1 MESKKINEH
10 TLMYKAPANEWEEA
24 LMLGNGRIGAMVF
37 SKTDCEKISLNEDT
51 LWSGFPRN
59 TLAVKDSSCF
69 EKARELAA
77 AGELLEAQ
85 EFIEQ
90 NMTGRW
96 VDAYMPLG
104 DLLIDFGRNEKCENY
119 KRTLSLRD
127 SMSVTEYS
135 VGQNS
140 FKQEVF
146 VSYPDDVMAVRITS
160 SDKKAV
166 SFTLTFDSQLKSE
179 SFCEG
184 GFLKLLGECPAE
196 SMPPYVDTD
205 NPIVYCDDDEHRG
218 VQFMAAAYVRTDGG
232 EVVFSDNSVKVS
244 GADKAE
250 IIFSVKTSFNG
261 FDKHPYLQGKEYKNA
276 CVDTINKA
284 CKKSF
289 DELKEAHLKDVRELF
304 DRTDFSLKLNSK
316 SNLPTDERLKLYEN
330 DKSDETLPELLF
342 NFGKY
347 LIIASSRYG
356 TQPTNLQGI
365 WNRHMRPPWSSNY
378 TVNINTEMN
387 YWPVLPCSLLEC
399 HEPLVRM
406 LTELCESGK
415 KTAEVYFG
423 ARGFTAFHNTDLW
436 RVTTPVGSKRV
447 GSAAF
452 AYWPMAAGWLV
463 RHLFEEYLY
472 TLDTDFLKNTAY
484 PIMKEAALFLYDI
497 LSEDENGYL
506 TACPST
512 SPENHFMYREKD
524 CSVAK
529 TSTMTLSIIRDVF
542 SNCIKSCETLGCDN
556 EFKEELKDV
565 LSRLAPY
572 QIGSKGQLLEWD
584 SEYEEVEIH
593 HRHTSHLYSLH
604 PAQYITPEKTPELA
618 EACRRSL
625 EIRGDDGTGWSL
637 GWKINH
643 WARLRD
649 GDHALKLI
657 KRQLRF
663 VDVYAELYN
672 GGGTYANMFDAHP
685 PFQIDG
691 NFGATAGI
699 CEMLL
704 QSDGEDIRLLPALPK
719 EWTDGHINGISAKG
733 AVKLNVEWKDNKLV
747 SADITAVNDTCVNV
761 IYNSK
766 TVQLKLK
773 KGESADLNSLI

>member
-1 MESKKINEH
+1 MESKKINENI
-10 TLMYKAPANEWEEA
+10 LMYTSPANEWEEA

-51 LWSGFPRN
+51 LWSGFPRD
-59 TLAVKDSSCF
+59 TACVEDDSHF
-69 EKARELAA
+69 KKARALALE
-77 AGELLEAQ
+77 GKLSEAQ
-85 EFIEQ
+85 ECIEQ

-96 VDAYMPLG
+96 SNAYLPLG
-104 DLLIDFGRNEKCENY
+104 DMLIDFGSDGKAENY
-119 KRTLSLRD
+119 KRTLKLREGLCT
-127 SMSVTEYS
+127 TEYS
-135 VGQNS
+135 KDGAC

-146 VSYPDDVMAVRITS
+146 VSYPDDVMVVRITS
-160 SDKKAV
+160 SKKKAI
-166 SFTLTFDSQLKSE
+166 SFTLTFESQLKSE
-179 SFCEG
+179 SFCEDG
-184 GFLKLLGECPAE
+184 LLKLLGECPAD

-205 NPIVYCDDDEHRG
+205 NPIVYYDNDEHRG
-218 VQFMAAAYVRTDGG
+218 VQFLAAALVRNDGG
-232 EVVFSDNSVKVS
+232 EVSFSENSVKVS
-244 GADKAE
+244 GADTAE

-261 FDKHPYLQGKEYKNA
+261 FDKHPYLQGKEYKDA
-276 CVDTINKA
+276 CVNTLKKA
-284 CKKSF
+284 AEKSF
-289 DELKEAHLKDVRELF
+289 DELKKLHIDDVCALY
-304 DRTDFSLKLNSK
+304 DRTDFSLNLNSK
-316 SNLPTDERLKLYEN
+316 NYLPTDERLKLYEN
-330 DKSDETLPELLF
+330 DNSDETLPELLF

-387 YWPVLPCSLLEC
+387 YWPVLPCSLFEC

-406 LTELCESGK
+406 LGELCTSGK
-415 KTAEVYFG
+415 KTAKTYFG

-436 RVTTPVGSKRV
+436 RLTTPVGSKRV

-452 AYWPMAAGWLV
+452 AFWPMAAGWLV

-484 PIMKEAALFLYDI
+484 PIMKESALFLYDI
-497 LSEDENGYL
+497 LTEDEDGYL
-506 TACPST
+506 IACPST
-512 SPENHFMYREKD
+512 SPENHFFYKGKD
-524 CSVAK
+524 CAVAK

-542 SNCIKSCETLGCDN
+542 ENCIKSCEVLDCDG
-556 EFKEELKDV
+556 EFKSELETALKK
-565 LSRLAPY
+565 LAPY
-572 QIGSKGQLLEWD
+572 KIGSNGQLLEWD

-604 PAQYITPEKTPELA
+604 PAHYITPVKTPELA
-618 EACRRSL
+618 EACRHSL

-643 WARLRD
+643 WARLKD
-649 GDHALKLI
+649 GNHALKLI

-699 CEMLL
+699 CEMLT
-704 QSDGEDIRLLPALPK
+704 QSDGETIELLPALPD
-719 EWTDGHINGISAKG
+719 EWTEGHINGISARG
-733 AVKLNVEWKDNKLV
+733 AVKLDIQWKDRKLI
-747 SADITAVNDTCVNV
+747 SAAAYASADTCV
-761 IYNSK
+761 
-766 TVQLKLK
+766 TVRYGEKSETLKLK
-773 KGESADLNSLI
+773 KGEKADLKSLI

>member
-1 MESKKINEH
+1 MESKKINENI
-10 TLMYKAPANEWEEA
+10 LMYTSHANEWEEA

-51 LWSGFPRN
+51 LWSGFPRD
-59 TLAVKDSSCF
+59 TACVKDDSHF
-69 EKARELAA
+69 KKARALALE
-77 AGELLEAQ
+77 GKLSEAQ
-85 EFIEQ
+85 EYIEQ

-96 VDAYMPLG
+96 SNAYLPLG
-104 DLLIDFGRNEKCENY
+104 DMLIDFGNDGKAENY
-119 KRTLSLRD
+119 KRTLMLREGLCT
-127 SMSVTEYS
+127 TEYS
-135 VGQNS
+135 KDGVD
-140 FKQEVF
+140 FKEEVF

-160 SDKKAV
+160 SKKKAV
-166 SFTLTFDSQLKSE
+166 SFTLKFDSQLKSE
-179 SFCEG
+179 SFCEDG
-184 GFLKLLGECPAE
+184 LLKLLGECPAD

-205 NPIVYCDDDEHRG
+205 NPIVYYDDDEHRG
-218 VQFMAAAYVRTDGG
+218 VQFLAAALVRNDGG
-232 EVVFSDNSVKVS
+232 EVSFSENSVKVS
-244 GADKAE
+244 GADTAE

-261 FDKHPYLQGKEYKNA
+261 FDKHPYLQGKEYKDA
-276 CVDTINKA
+276 CVNTLKKA
-284 CKKSF
+284 AEKSF
-289 DELKEAHLKDVRELF
+289 DELKKLHIDDVCALY
-304 DRTDFSLKLNSK
+304 DRTDFSLNLNSK
-316 SNLPTDERLKLYEN
+316 NYLPTDERLKLYEN
-330 DKSDETLPELLF
+330 DNSDETLPELLF

-347 LIIASSRYG
+347 LIIASSRQG

-387 YWPVLPCSLLEC
+387 YWPVLPCSLFEC

-406 LTELCESGK
+406 LGEMCTSGK
-415 KTAEVYFG
+415 KTAKTYFG

-436 RVTTPVGSKRV
+436 RLTTPVGSKRV

-452 AYWPMAAGWLV
+452 AFWPMAAGWLV

-484 PIMKEAALFLYDI
+484 PIMKESALFLYDI
-497 LSEDENGYL
+497 LTEDEDGYL
-506 TACPST
+506 IACPST
-512 SPENHFMYREKD
+512 SPENHFFYKGKD
-524 CSVAK
+524 CAVAK

-542 SNCIKSCETLGCDN
+542 ENCIKSCEVLDCDG
-556 EFKEELKDV
+556 EFKSELETALKK
-565 LSRLAPY
+565 LAPY
-572 QIGSKGQLLEWD
+572 KIGSNGQLLEWD

-604 PAQYITPEKTPELA
+604 PAHYITPAKTPELA
-618 EACRRSL
+618 KACRRSL

-643 WARLRD
+643 WARLKD
-649 GDHALKLI
+649 GNHALKLM

-699 CEMLL
+699 CEMLT
-704 QSDGEDIRLLPALPK
+704 QSDGETIELLPALPD
-719 EWTDGHINGISAKG
+719 EWTDGHINGISARG
-733 AVKLNVEWKDNKLV
+733 AVKLDIQWKDKKLI
-747 SADITAVNDTCVNV
+747 SAAAYASADTCVTV
-761 IYNSK
+761 RYGENSVK
-766 TVQLKLK
+766 LKLK
-773 KGESADLNSLI
+773 KGEKADLKSLI